1 MAVSIVSICNMALGW
16 IGTSPITSLTQASP
30 EARACSQFYDM
41 ARQQT
46 LRDHP
51 WNFAQARVALAKV
64 DVPDTYP
71 EYAYAYTWPNSCIRA
86 HKVYYNG
93 TPYDFEVALAEDGS
107 SRVILTNA
115 PEAVLSYTKDVSDPN
130 LFDPLY
136 VRALARRLAADIGKV
151 FFKNNPQSAQELET
165 YYANE
170 VRKAQAMDAREGKP
184 DTVDDNPWILARTMP
199 EG

>member
-1 MAVSIVSICNMALGW
+1 MATSIVSIWNMALGW
-16 IGTSPITSLTQASP
+16 IGTKGVTSLTENSP
-30 EARACSQFYDM
+30 ERRACEQFYDI

-51 WNFAQARVALAKV
+51 WNFAQTRVALAEV

-71 EYAYAYTWPNSCIRA
+71 EYAYAYAWPDKCIRA
-86 HKVYYNG
+86 HKVRNDAG
-93 TPYDFEVALAEDGS
+93 EHDFEVVLAADGA
-107 SRVILTNA
+107 SRMILTNTQN
-115 PEAVLSYTKDVSDPN
+115 AVLLYTADVKDPA

-136 VRALARRLAADIGKV
+136 VRALARRLAADMGKV
-151 FFKNNPQSAQELET
+151 FFKNNPQTMQELET
-165 YYANE
+165 YYSNE

-184 DTVDDNPWILARTMP
+184 EVEEEIPWIMARTMP